1 MFRGF
6 LGESM
11 IARAARAGLVSVR
24 TVDLRDFS
32 RDQRR
37 TIDDKPYSGGPGML
51 MKPEVWYEAI
61 ETCLAECKMENG
73 ERKIDVGP
81 GDSPCSILHSP
92 FPVGTRVVLTTPTG
106 VPYTQRKAE
115 EFAGCGHLVFMCGH
129 YEGIDERVRRLV
141 TDEVSMG
148 DFVLTG
154 GEIPV
159 AAMVDSVVRLLPGA
173 LGGGAAATAC
183 ESFGADGLLEAPQY
197 TRPPVYRGMA
207 VPEVLVGGDH
217 AKTASWRKRQA
228 FDLTSRRRPDL
239 LEMGGTF
246 AAGEAFHANIGMQ
259 KTDKGE
265 DI

>member
-11 IARAARAGLVSVR
+11 IARAARAGIVSVR

-61 ETCLAECKMENG
+61 EAC
-73 ERKIDVGP
+73 VGR
-81 GDSPCSILHSP
+81 SEEEK
-92 FPVGTRVVLTTPTG
+92 VRVVLTTPAG

-115 EFAGCGHLVFMCGH
+115 EFATCGHLIFLCGH

-159 AAMVDSVVRLLPGA
+159 AAMIDSVVRLLPGV
-173 LGGGAAATAC
+173 LGGGAAATSC

-197 TRPPVYRGMA
+197 TRPPIYRGMA
-207 VPEVLVGGDH
+207 VPDVLVAGDH
-217 AKTASWRKRQA
+217 AKAASWRKRQA
-228 FDLTSRRRPDL
+228 IDLTSRRRPDL

-246 AAGEAFHANIGMQ
+246 A
-259 KTDKGE
+259 TD
-265 DI
+265 

>member
-11 IARAARAGLVSVR
+11 VQRAAKAGKVFIR
-24 TVDLRDFS
+24 TVDLRDFA

-37 TIDDKPYSGGPGML
+37 TVDDKPYSGGPGML

-61 ETCLAECKMENG
+61 ETVRTSSA
-73 ERKIDVGP
+73 
-81 GDSPCSILHSP
+81 
-92 FPVGTRVVLTTPTG
+92 RVVLTTPTG
-106 VPYTQRKAE
+106 TPYTQRKAE
-115 EFAGCGHLVFMCGH
+115 EFSGCEHLIFLCGH

-159 AAMVDSVVRLLPGA
+159 AAMIDSTVRLLPGV
-173 LGGGAAATAC
+173 LGGGAAATAR
-183 ESFGADGLLEAPQY
+183 ESFGEEGLLESPQY

-207 VPEVLVGGDH
+207 VPDVLVNGDH
-217 AKTASWRKRQA
+217 AKSDAWRKRQA
-228 FDLTSRRRPDL
+228 IDLTSRRRPDL
-239 LEMGGTF
+239 LERGGTY
-246 AAGEAFHANIGMQ
+246 AVGES
-259 KTDKGE
+259 
-265 DI
+265 